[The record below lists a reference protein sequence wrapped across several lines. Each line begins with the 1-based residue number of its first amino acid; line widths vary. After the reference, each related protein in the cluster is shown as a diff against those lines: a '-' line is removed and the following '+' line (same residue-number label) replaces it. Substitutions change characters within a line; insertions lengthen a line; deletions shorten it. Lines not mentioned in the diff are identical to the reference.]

1 MTFYH
6 VTFTT
11 ARGYTH
17 TDSFK
22 NWFEA
27 REAYALAIKTHGSA
41 IWEEV
46 TYD

>member
-1 MTFYH
+1 MTYYH

-22 NWFEA
+22 VWHEA
-27 REAYALAIKTHGSA
+27 RAAYALAIATHGAASF
-41 IWEEV
+41 EEV
-46 TYD
+46 RY